1 MLIEEIENII
11 LSRYPGVKIKDAYAE
26 RSLFY
31 NPENKLPNGVYFV
44 TIKNKDGKNDA
55 SSNLNRENVYRV
67 SFPLTPLSYKSI
79 FGKKPS
85 RPKKGETVDLE
96 IDFTTLGKLIP
107 HPIYAWMNFVCIN
120 KPESEVWEK
129 EIIPLLDE
137 AYKMVMQKFEKKTQ

>member
-1 MLIEEIENII
+1 MLIEEIEKII

-79 FGKKPS
+79 FGEKPS